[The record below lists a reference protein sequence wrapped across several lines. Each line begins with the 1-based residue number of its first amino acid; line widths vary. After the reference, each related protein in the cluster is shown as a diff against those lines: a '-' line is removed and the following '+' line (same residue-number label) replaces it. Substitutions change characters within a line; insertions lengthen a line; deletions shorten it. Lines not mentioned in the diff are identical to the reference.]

1 LTGRPRRNLSPLVA
15 CPAVPSR
22 PVLCERR
29 VAGALAALGDFR
41 LQHSAKAGGA
51 RMVRWKS
58 LLGPRYPLCVALT
71 HSGCTRS
78 RYHVAEEQSK
88 RQSTIVSEACIPPVT
103 RYAARHTLSQ
113 LPVLAHGLVLAA
125 SPPDGVWSL
134 GCNAVHVWKRLG
146 PRLQCTAAMVIRAQ
160 GYTVK
165 SAPCRVLLFDE
176 LYS

>member
-1 LTGRPRRNLSPLVA
+1 MVA

-41 LQHSAKAGGA
+41 LQHAAKAGGA
-51 RMVRWKS
+51 CMARWKS

-88 RQSTIVSEACIPPVT
+88 RQSTIVSEACIAPVT
-103 RYAARHTLSQ
+103 RYAARQGIRYSTTLSYS
-113 LPVLAHGLVLAA
+113 PTGLYLRRRRRMGSARVF
-125 SPPDGVWSL
+125 GVQCSTYVE
-134 GCNAVHVWKRLG
+134 ATG
-146 PRLQCTAAMVIRAQ
+146 PRLQCTAAMVMRAQ
-160 GYTVK
+160 GYAVK
-165 SAPCRVLLFDE
+165 SAPCRVLLFDG